1 LIRDADQPPTMSDT
15 GGFVRGAYDLLDAAR
30 ENLVTVLVTF
40 LLGLVSTV
48 LFLRLYL
55 FDKIQEQT
63 LARAVAQGYE
73 VETSFVNPFEVILL
87 QAKIGVIAGV
97 LITVPVVVYLARDS
111 LKRRGVWFPSS
122 SRTRVAGFLVGVGA
136 LFALGVAYA
145 YLVMIPYIMQFVAAI
160 AVRAGV
166 RPFFRISSFIDF
178 VLVYSVIFGVAAQLP
193 LVMVF
198 TVRSGVVSYSFY
210 RDKWRHFVLVAAVVS
225 ALVTSP
231 DPMTQVVVLGPL
243 VAVYFLGLG
252 AVRVF
257 AGERL
262 DETTSVPDDQPDE
275 EGVTGGT
282 PPSSATAEGAKAAT
296 RSAAE
301 AGVDAVMDRGLIDVA
316 GAVFADMR
324 SHSKRLGAVFL
335 VVASVTFYWLI
346 YHGIA
351 AIRRQTV
358 SQMPPELAAQVDTV
372 QLEIFEF
379 VFLVVK
385 YSALAGALAT
395 IPFVVYYSRETLVSE
410 GVIGGDGSPIYYVSR
425 ASVVVSLFLA
435 GAAYAYYGTIPV
447 LISVLSNSIVESG
460 MEATFTVGEFIDF
473 VFIVTVLVGVMAE
486 MPAAMYFLVSSKLV
500 RYETLKS
507 KWKHFTVVVF
517 VVGALVTSPDP
528 FTMIVVATPLSG
540 FYLVS
545 LATTRVLC
553 HGTIKRVR
561 DERRQLGLAE
571 ESD

>member
-1 LIRDADQPPTMSDT
+1 MIRDADQPPTMTDT
-15 GGFVRGAYDLLDAAR
+15 GGFVRGAYDILDAAR
-30 ENLVTVLVTF
+30 ENLVTVLVSF

-63 LARAVAQGYE
+63 LARAAAQGYD

-97 LITVPVVVYLARDS
+97 LVVVPVAVYLARGS

-122 SRTRVAGFLVGVGA
+122 SRPRVAGFLIGVAG
-136 LFALGVAYA
+136 LFAVGVAYA
-145 YLVMIPYIMQFVAAI
+145 YVVMIPYIMRFVAAI

-193 LVMVF
+193 LLMVF

-210 RDKWRHFVLVAAVVS
+210 RDKWRHFVLVAAVIS

-257 AGERL
+257 ASENL
-262 DETTSVPDDQPDE
+262 DEETAIAVDETAETDQDR
-275 EGVTGGT
+275 EGR
-282 PPSSATAEGAKAAT
+282 PSNATAEGAKAAT

-301 AGVDAVMDRGLIDVA
+301 AGVDAVMDRGAIDVA
-316 GAVFADMR
+316 GAVFKDMR
-324 SHSKRLGAVFL
+324 SHSKKLGGVFL
-335 VVASVTFYWLI
+335 VVASVSFYWLI
-346 YHGIA
+346 YHGVD

-358 SQMPPELAAQVDTV
+358 SQMPPELASQVETV

-385 YSALAGALAT
+385 YSALAGAVAT
-395 IPFVVYYSRETLVSE
+395 VPFVVYYSRETLISE
-410 GVIGGDGSPIYYVSR
+410 NVIGGDGSPLYYVSR
-425 ASVVVSLFLA
+425 AAVVVSLFLA

-447 LISVLSNSIVESG
+447 LVSVLSNSIVESG

-486 MPAAMYFLVSSKLV
+486 MPAAMYFLISSKLV

-545 LATTRVLC
+545 LVVTRVLC
-553 HGTIKRVR
+553 HGTIKKVR
-561 DERRQLGLAE
+561 DERSQLGLAG
-571 ESD
+571 ESN